1 MACVKDFCYGEPVT
15 DAFDFLEDIHTEI
28 SVSRCGV
35 GELLVDEVGDI
46 VFVEHAHILPQKSGN
61 KKVFLHIFN
70 LFFLIKRLDVARN
83 YPMGKTLVSR

>member
-83 YPMGKTLVSR
+83 YPMEKALVTR

>member
-1 MACVKDFCYGEPVT
+1 VACVKDFCYGEPVT

-46 VFVEHAHILPQKSGN
+46 VFVEHTHILPQKSGN
-61 KKVFLHIFN
+61 KKVFLP
-70 LFFLIKRLDVARN
+70 LIKSFFNQKKA
-83 YPMGKTLVSR
+83 